1 MSQSHSAS
9 GPVTMKQH
17 DFLVMMRRLARQS
30 ESRREAGAFLLGPTG
45 GRGSRRN
52 EVNAVEYYVDLDPD
66 SLTGGITFHA
76 SGYTRLNQICRERGS
91 RAVADIHLHPGRG
104 ARQSPTDAAHPMV
117 ARPGH
122 VALIAPNYGFGVTS
136 ANQLGVNIK
145 TATGWHSC
153 SDDEIESVFHVRT
166 TVRGTLMRV
175 WANLRTHGR
184 GVA

>member
-1 MSQSHSAS
+1 MRQSLRAS

-17 DFLVMMRRLARQS
+17 DFLAMMRRLARQS
-30 ESRREAGAFLLGPTG
+30 ENRREAGAFLLGPTG
-45 GRGSRRN
+45 GRGPRRN
-52 EVNAVEYYVDLDPD
+52 EVTAVEYYVDLDPD

-76 SGYTRLNQICRERGS
+76 SGYTRLNQTCRERGL

-136 ANQLGVNIK
+136 ADQLGVNIK
-145 TATGWHSC
+145 TSTGWHSL
-153 SDDEIESVFHVRT
+153 SDADIESVFHVRT
-166 TVRGTLMRV
+166 TARGTLMRI
-175 WANLRTHGR
+175 WANMRSQGR
-184 GVA
+184 GVT